1 MARVEMIN
9 TTYNTGLSETQSD
22 FELVAQQV
30 DKNKQA
36 LGEASSG
43 EDNVVTEQ
51 DVVDMVIEQTVINE
65 TIRRMKADQQ
75 RLEEIIDEV

>member
-1 MARVEMIN
+1 M
-9 TTYNTGLSETQSD
+9 
-22 FELVAQQV
+22 AQQV

>member
-1 MARVEMIN
+1 MTRVEMIN
-9 TTYNTGLSETQSD
+9 TSYIAGLSETQSD

-30 DKNKQA
+30 DKKKQA

-51 DVVDMVIEQTVINE
+51 DVVDMVIEQTLINE
-65 TIRRMKADQQ
+65 TIRRMKVDQQ

>member
-1 MARVEMIN
+1 MIN

>member
-1 MARVEMIN
+1 MIN
-9 TTYNTGLSETQSD
+9 TTYITGLSETQSD

>member
-9 TTYNTGLSETQSD
+9 TTYITELSETQSD

>member
-9 TTYNTGLSETQSD
+9 TTYITGLSETQSD

>member
-1 MARVEMIN
+1 MTKVEMIN
-9 TTYNTGLSETQSD
+9 TAYISGLSGTQSD

-36 LGEASSG
+36 PGKASSG
-43 EDNVVTEQ
+43 EDNVVNEQ
-51 DVVDMVIEQTVINE
+51 DVVDMVIEQTLINE
-65 TIRRMKADQQ
+65 SIRRMKADQQ

>member
-1 MARVEMIN
+1 MIN
-9 TTYNTGLSETQSD
+9 TTHIAGLSETQSD

-30 DKNKQA
+30 DKSKQA

-51 DVVDMVIEQTVINE
+51 DVVDMVIKQTVINE

>member
-9 TTYNTGLSETQSD
+9 TTYITGLSETQSD

-51 DVVDMVIEQTVINE
+51 DAVDMVIKQTVINE